1 MGLIYYVVA
10 AAAEIGG
17 CYAFWAW
24 LRLGKSVY
32 WIIPGTISLVIFSIL
47 LTRVDGIFAGRVYA
61 AYGGVYIV
69 ASLLWLWLVEGQR
82 PDKFDAIGSI
92 IYIVG
97 ALDILFGQRRP
108 SIGLT
113 YLFYYFIAIKFY
125 FSIEKLRQ
133 IRVLIPNNT
142 IHQSILL

>member
-1 MGLIYYVVA
+1 MIGLIYYIVA
-10 AAAEIGG
+10 AVAEIGG

-47 LTRVDGIFAGRVYA
+47 LARVEGLFAGRVYA

-82 PDKFDAIGSI
+82 PDKSDAIGSI
-92 IYIVG
+92 ICIVG
-97 ALDILFGQRRP
+97 ALVILFGQRP
-108 SIGLT
+108 Q
-113 YLFYYFIAIKFY
+113 A
-125 FSIEKLRQ
+125 
-133 IRVLIPNNT
+133 
-142 IHQSILL
+142 